1 VSRRGLGAPG
11 AEVLVADLEAAGAS
25 VSVVGCDVAD
35 RGALAAVLDGVA
47 LSGVVHVAGVLDDGV
62 IGAMSPE
69 RLDGVFAPKADA
81 AWHLHELT
89 AGMDLSAFVMFSSV
103 AGLLGGPGQANYAAA
118 NAFLDALAVVRVA
131 GGLPG
136 RSLVWGPWA
145 GVGGMADRLSVGDVE
160 RLARQGFPALGAVE
174 GLELFDAAMS
184 RSDAGVGGAVVV
196 PLPLDLVALRS
207 QPATV
212 PHLLRHMARVSSR
225 STVGGGATLAGRLS
239 GLGAEERER
248 LLLDVVREQV
258 AGVLGHATAN
268 AIEAD
273 RAFKELGFDS
283 LTAVEFRN
291 RLNIATGL
299 ELPSTLVFD
308 YPTARDVAVQLQE
321 SLAPLDADGSQRLIG
336 EVERLEAALAVASL
350 VDGGRAQ
357 ITARL
362 ETLLRRWNAAQPDA
376 ATAEDEPDLSTASDD
391 ELFDLLDNELGHS

>member
-1 VSRRGLGAPG
+1 
-11 AEVLVADLEAAGAS
+11 
-25 VSVVGCDVAD
+25 
-35 RGALAAVLDGVA
+35 
-47 LSGVVHVAGVLDDGV
+47 
-62 IGAMSPE
+62 
-69 RLDGVFAPKADA
+69 DGVFAPKADA
-81 AWHLHELT
+81 AWYLHELT

-118 NAFLDALAVVRVA
+118 NAFLDALAVVRVS

-184 RSDAGVGGAVVV
+184 AGSDAGGSVVV

-212 PHLLRHMARVSSR
+212 PYLLRHMARVSSR
-225 STVGGGATLAGRLS
+225 GQAGGGATLAGRLS
-239 GLGAEERER
+239 GLGPEERER
-248 LLLDVVREQV
+248 LLLDLVREQV
-258 AGVLGHATAN
+258 AGVLGHATPH

-273 RAFKELGFDS
+273 RAFKEFGFDS

-308 YPTARDVAVQLQE
+308 HPTARDVAVQLQE
-321 SLAPLDADGSQRLIG
+321 LLAPRVADGSQQLIG
-336 EVERLEAALAVASL
+336 EVERLEAALAAASL